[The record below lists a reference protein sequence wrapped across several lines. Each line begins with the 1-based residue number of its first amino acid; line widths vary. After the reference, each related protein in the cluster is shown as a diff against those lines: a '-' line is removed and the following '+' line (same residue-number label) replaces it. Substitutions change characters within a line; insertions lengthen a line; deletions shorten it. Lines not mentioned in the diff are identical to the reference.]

1 MLEEVGSAVSQR
13 RGSAPRGGGGGADGR
28 VEFRRGERERERGLG
43 GKRGEEAGGFIKT
56 RSVLAALRRCAWD
69 SATFGI
75 AAGVDKAPDAG
86 GEGAGV
92 CQGAVQAVLP
102 DVGRDV
108 RFRGLRL

>member
-1 MLEEVGSAVSQR
+1 MYAAEGAEENYGGVPGRVQCPGHTGA
-13 RGSAPRGGGGGADGR
+13 RGGSGNAHSP
-28 VEFRRGERERERGLG
+28 VI
-43 GKRGEEAGGFIKT
+43 GKRGEEAGGFTKT

-75 AAGVDKAPDAG
+75 AAGVDEAPDAG

-92 CQGAVQAVLP
+92 CQGALQAVLP
-102 DVGRDV
+102 NVGRDV